1 MEKFKKF
8 FAPKNMSE
16 GAPWKRLME
25 FAIPM
30 LIGNLVQ
37 QLYNTVDTVIVGNS
51 HWGYQ
56 ALAAVSSAGPVLR
69 LLMALFVGIATGTG
83 IIVSQYVGARNK
95 EGLGRTIGNCITLTA
110 IASVFSMIVGPL
122 LIGPMLNLV
131 NTLPELYDY
140 SRQYLVIYFAGIS
153 GMFFYNIFSGIL
165 RGMGDSTSA
174 LLYLM
179 TTAVLNVFGDLL
191 LVDKYGVAGVAIAT
205 VVAQIISA
213 ILCVRKV
220 LSLKQY
226 VHLEKDYFKLHKEY
240 ALRIVKL
247 GIPSGIT
254 GAISSISG
262 LAVQRLINSFGDAM
276 FVAAN
281 GLTIRVDGYA
291 MMPTFSF
298 GMAMSTFTG
307 QNIGAGRMDRLKLGL
322 KQCLIMSVSIAAIMT
337 PAVLFGGPYLLRL
350 FTPEQELNDL
360 VMSLIHVLCIGYIF
374 SAVSN
379 VLQGVIRGAGD
390 TMSPMWISMGNAI
403 ALRLVLAYA
412 LVGLTKHMGLPV
424 RTQEQMVFLSMSIV
438 WVTGSLLT
446 YMVYR
451 KGKWKTIRV
460 INRKPPE
467 PASAEAE

>member
-1 MEKFKKF
+1 MGKLKAF

-83 IIVSQYVGARNK
+83 IIVSQYFGARNK

-110 IASVFSMIVGPL
+110 IASVFSMIVGPM

-179 TTAVLNVFGDLL
+179 TTAVLNVF
-191 LVDKYGVAGVAIAT
+191 AT
-205 VVAQIISA
+205 
-213 ILCVRKV
+213 
-220 LSLKQY
+220 
-226 VHLEKDYFKLHKEY
+226 
-240 ALRIVKL
+240 
-247 GIPSGIT
+247 
-254 GAISSISG
+254 
-262 LAVQRLINSFGDAM
+262 
-276 FVAAN
+276 
-281 GLTIRVDGYA
+281 
-291 MMPTFSF
+291 
-298 GMAMSTFTG
+298 
-307 QNIGAGRMDRLKLGL
+307 
-322 KQCLIMSVSIAAIMT
+322 
-337 PAVLFGGPYLLRL
+337 
-350 FTPEQELNDL
+350 
-360 VMSLIHVLCIGYIF
+360 
-374 SAVSN
+374 
-379 VLQGVIRGAGD
+379 
-390 TMSPMWISMGNAI
+390 
-403 ALRLVLAYA
+403 
-412 LVGLTKHMGLPV
+412 
-424 RTQEQMVFLSMSIV
+424 
-438 WVTGSLLT
+438 
-446 YMVYR
+446 
-451 KGKWKTIRV
+451 
-460 INRKPPE
+460 
-467 PASAEAE
+467 

>member
-1 MEKFKKF
+1 
-8 FAPKNMSE
+8 MSE

-83 IIVSQYVGARNK
+83 IIVSQYFGARNK

-110 IASVFSMIVGPL
+110 IASVFSMIVGPM

-140 SRQYLVIYFAGIS
+140 SRQYLVIYFAGI
-153 GMFFYNIFSGIL
+153 L

-179 TTAVLNVFGDLL
+179 TTAVLNVFGDLM
-191 LVDKYGVAGVAIAT
+191 LVNKYGVAGVAIAT

-213 ILCVRKV
+213 VLCVRKV

-226 VHLEKDYFKLHKEY
+226 VHLEKDYFKLHRDY

-322 KQCLIMSVSIAAIMT
+322 KQCLIMSVSIAVIMT
-337 PAVLFGGPYLLRL
+337 PAVLLGGPYLLRL

-360 VMSLIHVLCIGYIF
+360 VMSLIYVLCIGYVF
-374 SAVSN
+374 SAISN

-412 LVGLTKHMGLPV
+412 LVALTKNLGLPI

-438 WVTGSLLT
+438 WVTGALLT
-446 YMVYR
+446 YIVYKR
-451 KGKWKTIRV
+451 GKWKTIRV
-460 INRKPPE
+460 INRRE
-467 PASAEAE
+467 PAPAETEPEAAE